1 MRPPSVSL
9 RLERTFAGS
18 FSSSDLALKEELERL
33 IRDLRADPAA
43 QRAAGFRQVEEMLEK
58 LGYPAAELGAV
69 QGRVAAEE
77 ERGVEGDG
85 GPARGEPDDQPRVV
99 LVPDAIRSSSYAR
112 SHRLASA
119 AAPTGSTSNVVTDG
133 LVEQPA
139 VLQARRMAESPPDIR
154 VVGGDLVYAGVGL
167 GGASAITTAA
177 ARATG
182 PAPVRRL
189 AASTGCNGEGALN
202 VYHPWIGACDMIC
215 RRLRHIF
222 SRQLCAIAGS
232 VHRRHWLGVLAR
244 RTLVRWRR
252 QYTLRDVSSINV
264 RAAVHSDSPHK
275 SRRLMGVGIGR
286 MLSEVWSALK

>member
-43 QRAAGFRQVEEMLEK
+43 QRATGFRQVEEMLEK

-77 ERGVEGDG
+77 ERGIEGDG

-99 LVPDAIRSSSYAR
+99 LVPGSSPFAR

-119 AAPTGSTSNVVTDG
+119 AAPAGSTSNDVTDG
-133 LVEQPA
+133 LVEQQA
-139 VLQARRMAESPPDIR
+139 VLRARRRAESPPDTQL
-154 VVGGDLVYAGVGL
+154 VGGDLVYAGVGL

-189 AASTGCNGEGALN
+189 AVSTGCNGEGALN
-202 VYHPWIGACDMIC
+202 VYHPWIGTCDMIC

-286 MLSEVWSALK
+286 MLSEFWSALK